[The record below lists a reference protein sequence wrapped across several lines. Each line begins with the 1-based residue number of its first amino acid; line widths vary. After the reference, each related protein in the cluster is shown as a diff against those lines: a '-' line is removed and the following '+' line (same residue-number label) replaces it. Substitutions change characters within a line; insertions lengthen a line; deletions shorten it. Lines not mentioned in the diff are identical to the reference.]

1 VLICG
6 LLFALSVTVSFPL
19 AAPVTVGL
27 NTTLKVQLV
36 LLAKVVPHVVDDTK
50 NGPVVL

>member
-1 VLICG
+1 VLTCG
-6 LLFALSVTVSFPL
+6 LLLALSVTLKVPL

-36 LLAKVVPHVVDDTK
+36 LLAKVVPHVVDDTE